1 MDLSAL
7 IQSAG
12 QQYNVDPSLI
22 HAVIQTESS
31 GNPNAV
37 GPQTQ
42 YGQAEGLGQFI
53 PATAKS
59 LGISNPF
66 DPAQAVPGIAKLL
79 SENLNRYGDV
89 QKAISAYHGGTD
101 PANWGPKTQAYVQKV
116 AANYGG
122 AQMPTQQQPQ
132 DLPGLPPVN
141 GPQQGMVD
149 PFAKFRGDASQQA
162 QVGVP
167 ANSQGMVDPF
177 AKFRGSDS
185 QTGVS
190 VNSPPIPQFGGPQ
203 KSGAQIGS
211 ISGVDNQQIP
221 TGAWQV
227 PGSVTM
233 GIGDVVRGGAH
244 DIVHGLSWLAN
255 KIAPNSQFAK
265 DAAAALPQMQQTID
279 AQNAAYD
286 AQRAAQQPQTLT
298 SVVTGQKPS
307 LGTDWGRLA
316 GNAIGTLPVMALGGG
331 TGVAGR
337 IGMGALQGAVSG
349 GLMPTTGNSNQSFAQ
364 QKIAQMGIGG
374 ALGAAVPAAFE
385 GARALGTGLWN
396 AARPVF
402 QPERYVGQGI
412 TGLMDPA
419 EAAAAAAN
427 IRSAP
432 QFVPGSNPTTAQV
445 AGNPML
451 VQTEKAAGNIPAFKT
466 AATERAIENNN
477 ARWQA
482 LMGVAGTD
490 ADLSAAQTA
499 RDAAASPL
507 YQQAHQATAN
517 VGPAFMRYAQIPE
530 MQQAMDAA
538 QRNAALDA
546 AVGRG
551 VAPVWPTPTSNAI
564 NGSALDYTSRALG
577 DMIGDAQRSG
587 ATSRAASLTALKDSV
602 DNWTQRYIPGV
613 QAAKAAYAQ
622 GSVPVNTME
631 AGQAIANGLGTRAM
645 NAGGVP
651 EIGLMPFRSALTS
664 AMKNSPYGID
674 ANALNTLQ
682 GIGQDLQRA
691 TVSNSIK
698 SPGSDTAYNL
708 AANGWL
714 ARNLYG
720 PSFGGSGALGR
731 SIAGGLAGLAT
742 TLAGH
747 PLAGAGVAGT
757 VAGGL
762 GSIGKMVGGRL
773 QDRLTGLL
781 MDPNMLLPYLDAR
794 AAAASQAVPN
804 PLMQGLLNYGR
815 PAITNGL
822 VGGLINAH

>member
-79 SENLNRYGDV
+79 SENLDRYGDV

-122 AQMPTQQQPQ
+122 AQMPTQQQSQ

-149 PFAKFRGDASQQA
+149 PFAKFRGDATQQA

-177 AKFRGSDS
+177 AKFRGDNGAAPASA
-185 QTGVS
+185 TPAV
-190 VNSPPIPQFGGPQ
+190 PPVMRAPQVPNQPQ
-203 KSGAQIGS
+203 GQ
-211 ISGVDNQQIP
+211 
-221 TGAWQV
+221 WQV

-233 GIGDVVRGGAH
+233 GIGDVVRGGAQ

-255 KIAPNSQFAK
+255 QIAPNSQFAK

-279 AQNAAYD
+279 TQNAQYA
-286 AQRAAQQPQTLT
+286 ARRAAQQPQTL
-298 SVVTGQKPS
+298 SGIVTGQQPAP
-307 LGTDWGRLA
+307 GTDWGRLA
-316 GNAIGTLPVMALGGG
+316 GNAIGTLPVMAMGGG

-385 GARALGTGLWN
+385 GARAAGTGLWN
-396 AARPVF
+396 AARPIF

-412 TGLMDPA
+412 TGLMDPT

-490 ADLSAAQTA
+490 ADLAAAQTA

-551 VAPVWPTPTSNAI
+551 VVPVWPTPTSNAI

-587 ATSRAASLTALKDSV
+587 ATSRAASLTALKNSV

-664 AMKNSPYGID
+664 AMKNAPYGID

-822 VGGLINAH
+822 VGGLVNAHQ